1 MTGIIVVFPN
11 KDNATNIRNLLV
23 SGGTY
28 LTFTYAGDYRQNT
41 TYIPELLNYADG
53 HGLVPDGPILELIW
67 VDNHQS
73 ADIREHITELQLRI
87 YSRF

>member
-1 MTGIIVVFPN
+1 MKIILECLSL
-11 KDNATNIRNLLV
+11 IILESIV
-23 SGGTY
+23 SAAV
-28 LTFTYAGDYRQNT
+28 LILPSPMQVIT

>member
-1 MTGIIVVFPN
+1 MKIIPECLSLI
-11 KDNATNIRNLLV
+11 IRE
-23 SGGTY
+23 SIAPRGTY

-41 TYIPELLNYADG
+41 SYIPELLNYADD

-73 ADIREHITELQLRI
+73 ADIREHITELQIRV
-87 YSRF
+87 YPKS

>member
-1 MTGIIVVFPN
+1 MKIIPEYLSLI
-11 KDNATNIRNLLV
+11 IRESIV
-23 SGGTY
+23 SAAVLILPSPMQVITVRTP
-28 LTFTYAGDYRQNT
+28 LIFR
-41 TYIPELLNYADG
+41 ELLNYADG

>member
-1 MTGIIVVFPN
+1 MIIRESIVSAAVLILPSPMQVITARTPLIF
-11 KDNATNIRNLLV
+11 RNFSTMQMVMVLFLI
-23 SGGTY
+23 
-28 LTFTYAGDYRQNT
+28 D
-41 TYIPELLNYADG
+41 
-53 HGLVPDGPILELIW
+53 HILELIW